1 MQYYIGVDGGG
12 TKTAICAASGDS
24 SEFYSEVT
32 ESASWREHGIDNV
45 IGSIKNVITS
55 FPFYAKGQIGA
66 IAMGLPCFG
75 ESESGDIELEKA
87 AREAFAG
94 IPQYLTNDV
103 EVGWAG
109 SLGLAPGVNVVAGT
123 GAIAFGRNE
132 SGKTA
137 RSGGWSEFFGDE
149 GSCYWMGRK
158 VMELFSK
165 QSDMR
170 IPRDG
175 LYTIVRSELGL
186 TNDFDFIDLMHGE
199 FITNREKVAELQ
211 LLAKKAA
218 QEGSQSAIDLYDN
231 AADELCLLVVALR
244 EQLQFSKRPFLVSY
258 SGGLFK
264 TGELVLHRFSEG
276 VEKAG
281 GLLTHPKY
289 EPAQGA
295 LLLAFDK
302 YNPAGLPELHKRIC

>member
-12 TKTAICAASGDS
+12 SKTAICAASGDS

-32 ESASWREHGIDNV
+32 EGASWREHGIEVV
-45 IGSIKNVITS
+45 IRSIKSVIES
-55 FPFYAKGQIGA
+55 FPFYGEGDIAG
-66 IAMGLPCFG
+66 IAMGLPCYG
-75 ESESGDIELEKA
+75 ESESGDLKLEKA
-87 AREAFAG
+87 VREAFTG
-94 IPQYLTNDV
+94 IPTYLTNDV

-170 IPRDG
+170 MPRDE

-186 TNDFDFIDLMHGE
+186 KNDFDFIDLMYRE
-199 FITNREKVAELQ
+199 FITSREKVAGLQ
-211 LLAKKAA
+211 FLAKKAA
-218 QEGSQSAIDLYDN
+218 LEGSQSVISLYDH
-231 AADELCLLVVALR
+231 AADELCLLVVAIR
-244 EQLQFSKRPFLVSY
+244 EQLQFSESPFLVSY

-264 TGELVLHRFSEG
+264 TGELVLHRFSNG
-276 VEKAG
+276 VEEAG
-281 GLLTHPKY
+281 GLLTTPKY
-289 EPAQGA
+289 EPVQGA

-302 YNPAGLPELHKRIC
+302 NNPDGLPGLHKRIS